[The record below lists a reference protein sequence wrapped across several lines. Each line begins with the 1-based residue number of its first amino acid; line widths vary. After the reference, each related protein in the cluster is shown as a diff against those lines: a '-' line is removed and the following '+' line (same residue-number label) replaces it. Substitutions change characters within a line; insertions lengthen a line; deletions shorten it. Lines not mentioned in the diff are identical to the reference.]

1 MFMNQSIYVNGHTIA
16 VLNLNPVDTPG
27 QPVIL
32 LHGIG
37 GSINFWR
44 DDQTQVFLKQG
55 PCYSMSLPGHY
66 PAVFPK
72 GFHKEQITAYTLA
85 EVVTKAIR
93 ELAGNRP
100 VTLVGMSTGGFLA
113 LAVSALEP
121 KIASR
126 VVCISGFCQGKW
138 TGALGLFQKLAR
150 GGWIGHTIFKFLYRR
165 PNISIEQFSKQ
176 WSVYAS
182 DVKAMYAYPSFRA
195 NINASYNFFKQLNL
209 NSLIDYFSVMPDID
223 IRDWLPKISAPTLVI
238 AGEHDPI
245 VPPSQAVLIKQ
256 GVSNAELK
264 MIAGGGHI
272 LFAER
277 PLEYQQ
283 ALSTWFDGKHL
294 PN

>member
-1 MFMNQSIYVNGHTIA
+1 MNQSIYVNGHTIA

-150 GGWIGHTIFKFLYRR
+150 GGWVGHAIFKLLYRR
-165 PNISIEQFSKQ
+165 PNISIEQFYKQ
-176 WSVYAS
+176 WSIYAS

-195 NINASYNFFKQLNL
+195 TTDASYNFFTQLNL

-223 IRDWLPKISAPTLVI
+223 IRDLLPKISAPTLVI

-277 PLEYQQ
+277 SLEYQQ
-283 ALSTWFDGKHL
+283 ALSTWFDGKYL